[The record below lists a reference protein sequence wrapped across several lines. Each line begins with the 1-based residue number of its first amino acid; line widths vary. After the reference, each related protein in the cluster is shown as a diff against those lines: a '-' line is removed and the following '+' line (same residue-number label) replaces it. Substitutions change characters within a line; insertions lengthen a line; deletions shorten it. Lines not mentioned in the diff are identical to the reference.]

1 MAQVNWR
8 NEAVKYKRLLYSACN
23 TIQQY
28 WPEQMAEDVEKWWQ
42 AQRNLARLRR
52 ISAADCGKIIHELL
66 EESDEIGEEIGEEAF
81 SATGSGD

>member
-1 MAQVNWR
+1 MSQVNWR

-66 EESDEIGEEIGEEAF
+66 EEDSHEDETIAGEFESEA
-81 SATGSGD
+81 D